1 MAGFADQLAA
11 FAEKTKERIDDVHRE
26 MVIQIAN
33 SLITGSV
40 VGNRDNWVS
49 IGNYYSFKLKK
60 VTTDRKLD
68 PYTGGRFRANW
79 VPGIN
84 QVNTD
89 ASREPDPEGDRTM
102 AAIKAAIP
110 KPGGVFYIT
119 NSLPYAH
126 RLEYEG
132 WSKQM
137 PAGVVRVTAM
147 RFNEWLAKAIAT
159 T

>member
-1 MAGFADQLAA
+1 MSLSTPLAHNPRIMGFAADLAK

-33 SLITGSV
+33 SLITGSAV
-40 VGNRDNWVS
+40 D
-49 IGNYYSFKLKK
+49 
-60 VTTDRKLD
+60 T
-68 PYTGGRFRANW
+68 GRFRANW

-84 QVNTD
+84 QVNTATTTSTD
-89 ASREPDPEGDRTM
+89 NTALGTIS
-102 AAIKAAIP
+102 AAVP